1 MTHNPSG
8 AFKIMTMLWDIHR
21 EGLVPFEFQR
31 EGLSMKRADGAFSL
45 NSPAGPAD
53 VVGFG
58 AEG

>member
-1 MTHNPSG
+1 
-8 AFKIMTMLWDIHR
+8 MTMLWDIHR